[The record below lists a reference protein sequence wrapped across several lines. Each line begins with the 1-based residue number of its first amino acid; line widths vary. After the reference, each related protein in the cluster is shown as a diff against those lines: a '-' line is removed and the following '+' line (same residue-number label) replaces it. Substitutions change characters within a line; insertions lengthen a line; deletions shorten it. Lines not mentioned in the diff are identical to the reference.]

1 MLLSVCQN
9 TTSFSTPPLKCTK
22 RRAHLFCASCI
33 TSVTCYILG
42 HLPARS
48 LQIQLKLQLI
58 KIFRC
63 FICLKVL
70 LPAHKVQ
77 KRKRQKTPWRKQRN
91 FWHIKGEKYSASI
104 FRKNVSR
111 ANEACNE
118 EATNVTFFKSSSCLK
133 GSKGGTTWNT
143 ATSKLETFISFFG
156 ATVAIFF
163 SDFWNGSYESFWK
176 VTTYQTL
183 STLFYS
189 SLKVS
194 LI

>member
-1 MLLSVCQN
+1 MLYLRS
-9 TTSFSTPPLKCTK
+9 S
-22 RRAHLFCASCI
+22 
-33 TSVTCYILG
+33 
-42 HLPARS
+42 ARS

-143 ATSKLETFISFFG
+143 ATSKLETLLVFWCNRCHL
-156 ATVAIFF
+156 F
-163 SDFWNGSYESFWK
+163 SDFWSGSYESFWK

-194 LI
+194 LILTATL

>member
-1 MLLSVCQN
+1 MLYLRS
-9 TTSFSTPPLKCTK
+9 S
-22 RRAHLFCASCI
+22 
-33 TSVTCYILG
+33 
-42 HLPARS
+42 ARS

-70 LPAHKVQ
+70 LPTHKVQ

-143 ATSKLETFISFFG
+143 ATSKLETFISFLVQPLPSFFWLLEWQLWKFLKSYYVSDTQHPVLQQFKSVSDLT
-156 ATVAIFF
+156 ATLWR
-163 SDFWNGSYESFWK
+163 SRLGK
-176 VTTYQTL
+176 LTT
-183 STLFYS
+183 
-189 SLKVS
+189 
-194 LI
+194 